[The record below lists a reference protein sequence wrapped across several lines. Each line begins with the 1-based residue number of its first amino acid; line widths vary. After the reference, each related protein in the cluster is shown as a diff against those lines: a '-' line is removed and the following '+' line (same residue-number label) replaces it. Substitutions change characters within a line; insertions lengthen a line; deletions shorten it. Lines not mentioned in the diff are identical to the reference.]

1 MKCVTQIWFHKCK
14 CCRLDYTLE
23 LGKRASAKS
32 LELQFD
38 TFIPWMGYLMPQS
51 LDYQSTF
58 SFGANTYKIYMKWS
72 IVTLF
77 TNCHQFQKR
86 NSMTYANKTLSY
98 LSRCLGWINSSI
110 KRHKFCVHTK
120 HRPFFIFILLSIQLS
135 IVHVKC

>member
-1 MKCVTQIWFHKCK
+1 MNYLCKMSYNPYDIVFKTETQLFTFQKYNISKVMKCVTQIWFHKCK

-32 LELQFD
+32 LLLQFD

-86 NSMTYANKTLSY
+86 NSMTYADKTLSY
-98 LSRCLGWINSSI
+98 LSRCLG
-110 KRHKFCVHTK
+110 
-120 HRPFFIFILLSIQLS
+120 
-135 IVHVKC
+135 